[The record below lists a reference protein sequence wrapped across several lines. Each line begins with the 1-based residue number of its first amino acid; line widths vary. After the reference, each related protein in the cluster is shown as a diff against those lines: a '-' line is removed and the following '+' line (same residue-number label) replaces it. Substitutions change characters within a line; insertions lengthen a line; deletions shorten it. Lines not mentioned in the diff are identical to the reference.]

1 MGEIKLYTVAEAA
14 QILRL
19 TTRSIRSYIAAGKIP
34 AHKVGR
40 GWRISE
46 SVLAELAARGIDAP
60 TAKKAETKSPDQ
72 RILEALAQLPP
83 EAQDE
88 ALRRLQAY
96 AAELEK
102 EQSAPP
108 AGPTSEK

>member
-1 MGEIKLYTVAEAA
+1 MESIKLYTVAEAA
-14 QILRL
+14 ELLRV
-19 TTRSIRSYIAAGKIP
+19 TPRSICNFCNRGLVT
-34 AHKVGR
+34 AHKVGHQ
-40 GWRISE
+40 WRIPE
-46 SVLAELAARGIDAP
+46 AGLEELARRGSAAP
-60 TAKKAETKSPDQ
+60 KQAAPKSADQ

-88 ALRRLQAY
+88 ALRRIQEY

-108 AGPTSEK
+108 AGPTSEN